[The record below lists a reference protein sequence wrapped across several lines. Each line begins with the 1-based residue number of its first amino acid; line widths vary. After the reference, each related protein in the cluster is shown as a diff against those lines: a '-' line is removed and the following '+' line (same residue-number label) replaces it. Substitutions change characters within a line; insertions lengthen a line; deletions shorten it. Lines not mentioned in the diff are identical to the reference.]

1 MPEYRKHMANTGN
14 PGNSANPTTPVKRK
28 AFKHPGRFA
37 VVAAG
42 VVAVLSIFLI
52 AGFSADTT
60 TRTQRTPNGNVTD
73 IAPEPN
79 TIVPPQSAI
88 IVDLRDDLFATI
100 DVCGPTKTCTPIPE
114 DQLSRVKAL
123 GRLTFQPGADKDI
136 NRYQPGTNTVVVHIE
151 RQTDPG
157 VEIDTYQWTFTSK
170 S

>member
-1 MPEYRKHMANTGN
+1 MANAGN
-14 PGNSANPTTPVKRK
+14 RGNAANSTPPVNRPVKRR

-37 VVAAG
+37 VVSVG
-42 VVAVLSIFLI
+42 IVAVLSIFLI
-52 AGFSADTT
+52 AGFSADTNT
-60 TRTQRTPNGNVTD
+60 TTQRTPNGNVSD

-88 IVDLRDDLFATI
+88 IVDLRDDLFGTI
-100 DVCGPTKTCTPIPE
+100 EVCGPTKTCTPIPE

-123 GRLTFQPGADKDI
+123 GRLTFQPGTGKEI
-136 NRYQPGTNTVVVHIE
+136 TRYQPGSNTVVVHIE

-157 VEIDTYQWTFTSK
+157 VEIDIYEWSFTSK

>member
-1 MPEYRKHMANTGN
+1 MTNVGDPGSGAN
-14 PGNSANPTTPVKRK
+14 STTPVKRK

-37 VVAAG
+37 IVAG
-42 VVAVLSIFLI
+42 GIVAVLSIFLI

-88 IVDLRDDLFATI
+88 IVDLRDDLFGTI
-100 DVCGPTKTCTPIPE
+100 EVCGPTKTCTPIPE

-123 GRLTFQPGADKDI
+123 GRLTFQPGTGKEI
-136 NRYQPGTNTVVVHIE
+136 TRYQPGSNTVVVHIE

-157 VEIDTYQWTFTSK
+157 VEIDIYEWSFTSK

>member
-1 MPEYRKHMANTGN
+1 MANAGN
-14 PGNSANPTTPVKRK
+14 RGSAANSTPPVNRPVKRR

-37 VVAAG
+37 VVSVG
-42 VVAVLSIFLI
+42 IVAVLSIFLI

-88 IVDLRDDLFATI
+88 IVDLRDDLFGTI

-123 GRLTFQPGADKDI
+123 GRLTFQPGADKEI
-136 NRYQPGTNTVVVHIE
+136 IRYQPGTNTVVVHIE

-157 VEIDTYQWTFTSK
+157 VELDTYQWTFTSK

>member
-1 MPEYRKHMANTGN
+1 MANVDD
-14 PGNSANPTTPVKRK
+14 PGSGANSTTPVNPPVMRK

-37 VVAAG
+37 IIAG
-42 VVAVLSIFLI
+42 GIVAVLSIFLI
-52 AGFSADTT
+52 AGFSADTAT
-60 TRTQRTPNGNVTD
+60 LTQRTPNGNVTD

-88 IVDLRDDLFATI
+88 VVDLRDDLFGTI
-100 DVCGPTKTCTPIPE
+100 EVCGPTKTCTPIPE

-123 GRLTFQPGADKDI
+123 GRLTFQPGTGKEI
-136 NRYQPGTNTVVVHIE
+136 TRYQPGSNTVVVHIE

-157 VEIDTYQWTFTSK
+157 VEIDIYEWSFTSK